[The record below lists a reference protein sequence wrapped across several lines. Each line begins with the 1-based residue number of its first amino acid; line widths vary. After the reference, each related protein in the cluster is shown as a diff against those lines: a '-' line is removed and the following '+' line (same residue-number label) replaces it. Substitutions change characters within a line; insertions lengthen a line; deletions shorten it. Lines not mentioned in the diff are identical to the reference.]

1 MKFIITRLYY
11 GSKKKCVFRFI
22 SRNNNVYD
30 SIRSLIGTL
39 RNTGKD
45 RAVYSVILYVKYFDD
60 IFVRSC

>member
-30 SIRSLIGTL
+30 SIRSLIGTWM
-39 RNTGKD
+39 NTGKD

>member
-1 MKFIITRLYY
+1 MKYIITRLYY
-11 GSKKKCVFRFI
+11 GNEKKCVFRFI